1 MIVSVFL
8 KLLVAVK
15 CYLIEI
21 FICISLITNEVS
33 IFFVRLLVICWCS
46 SEECLVMSF
55 DHSFIGLSIFSLF
68 LYFLLSFPPFL
79 SFLSYFCLS
88 SFLLFFPL
96 CFFIPRWF
104 FIYSGYLDWFYVWKC
119 LLSICDSSLLL
130 FMVTSEINFCE
141 WGLPLWLSW

>member
-1 MIVSVFL
+1 M
-8 KLLVAVK
+8 AVK
-15 CYLIEI
+15 CYLIDI

-68 LYFLLSFPPFL
+68 LYFLLSFPPIL
-79 SFLSYFCLS
+79 LS
-88 SFLLFFPL
+88 SLFPPFFPP

-104 FIYSGYLDWFYVWKC
+104 FIYYGYLDWFYVWKC
-119 LLSICDSSLLL
+119 LLSICDSSLLP

-141 WGLPLWLSW
+141 CGLPSWLSW

>member
-1 MIVSVFL
+1 MVVSVFKTTGGSKMFSL
-8 KLLVAVK
+8 RFSFAFLWLLMRWA
-15 CYLIEI
+15 
-21 FICISLITNEVS
+21 S
-33 IFFVRLLVICWCS
+33 FFVRLLVICWCS

-79 SFLSYFCLS
+79 SFLPYFCLP

-104 FIYSGYLDWFYVWKC
+104 FIYYGYLNWFYVWKC
-119 LLSICDSSLLL
+119 LLSICDSSLLP

-141 WGLPLWLSW
+141 CGLPLWLSW